1 MKQPPSILYVVLLGL
16 LAFVFVGYVI
26 YPIIVTIYS
35 SLHVDGAMSF
45 GHYRDLLNPGN
56 VANFE
61 AVWNSVLVSMLSV
74 VFSGLIGVLFAFVF
88 TQFDFFFRDSLSRLV
103 ILPIA
108 LPPLVGVISFLFVSS
123 ESGILPRLLQEAF
136 MMEKVPFYLD
146 GMAAIVV
153 VHAYS
158 FNVFFYLFVSTSLRQ
173 LDPSLVEA
181 ASSLRSTPWNTFRR
195 IIVPE
200 LRPALIGASVLTFM
214 ASMASFSAPFLF
226 GGKKLFL
233 TTMIY
238 STKLNGE
245 MDLAA
250 AQSMLLMLV
259 SVSFFFVLN
268 MTSRS
273 TTYGRRSKGAF
284 APRPIPT
291 GSVTKTTLI
300 ACALLLLV
308 IELLPILTIFLISFA
323 REGSW
328 TWQLLPTAY
337 TIENYLSLLSE
348 PRVFEPIKNSL
359 LMSLL
364 TVGGAVVVGVTAA
377 YLATKGALRRFRFIV
392 DVIVT
397 LPFAIPGTVIAI
409 SLILSFNTPTLFS
422 GYSVLIGTFGIL
434 PLAYFIRMY
443 PLVVRSS
450 AAALEQLDDSLMEV
464 AETFGAGTVRRFRK
478 IVLPIILPGVVS
490 GSLLIMIAALGEFVS
505 SILLYTYSSRPISIE
520 ILSQLR
526 VYNFGAAAAYC
537 VVLLILILL
546 LIYLANLITRT
557 LRSESHGFGF

>member
-1 MKQPPSILYVVLLGL
+1 MKRVPSLFYVVSLGL

-26 YPIIVTIYS
+26 YPIAVTIYN
-35 SLHVDGAMSF
+35 SLLVDGAFSF

-74 VFSGLIGVLFAFVF
+74 VFSGLIGVLFAFAF
-88 TQFDFFFRDSLSRLV
+88 TQFDFYFRNSLSRLV

-108 LPPLVGVISFLFVSS
+108 LPPLVGVISFLFVSG
-123 ESGILPRLLQEAF
+123 ESGILPRLLKEAF
-136 MMEKVPFYLD
+136 MMEEVPFYLD

-153 VHAYS
+153 VHVYS
-158 FNVFFYLFVSTSLRQ
+158 FNVFFYLFVSTSFRQ

-181 ASSLRSTPWNTFRR
+181 ASSLRSPTWNTFRR

-245 MDLAA
+245 IDLAA

-259 SVSFFFVLN
+259 SVAFFLVLN

-273 TTYGRRSKGAF
+273 TTYGRRSKGAV
-284 APRPIPT
+284 APRPIQI
-291 GSVTKTTLI
+291 GNVTRTILI

-337 TIENYLSLLSE
+337 TVDNYLQLLSD
-348 PRVFEPIKNSL
+348 PRVFEPIRNSL
-359 LMSLL
+359 LMSLI
-364 TVGGAVVVGVTAA
+364 TVVGAVVVGVTAA
-377 YLATKGALRRFRFIV
+377 YLATKGALRRFRFVI
-392 DVIVT
+392 DVVVT

-409 SLILSFNTPTLFS
+409 SLILAFNTPTMFS
-422 GYSVLIGTFGIL
+422 GYSILVGTFWIL

-464 AETFGAGTVRRFRK
+464 AETFGAGIVRRFRK

-505 SILLYTYSSRPISIE
+505 SLLLYAYSSRPISIE

-537 VVLLILILL
+537 VVLLLLILL
-546 LIYLANLITRT
+546 LIFLANQITRRLHSQT
-557 LRSESHGFGF
+557 HGFSF

>member
-1 MKQPPSILYVVLLGL
+1 MKQVPRLPYLISLGL
-16 LAFVFVGYVI
+16 LVFVFVGYVI
-26 YPIIVTIYS
+26 YPIAVTIYS
-35 SLHVDGAMSF
+35 SLHVDGALSF
-45 GHYRDLLNPGN
+45 GHYRELLNPGH

-61 AVWNSVLVSMLSV
+61 AVWNSVLISLLSV
-74 VFSGLIGVLFAFVF
+74 AFSGVIGVLFAFVF
-88 TQFDFFFRDSLSRLV
+88 TQFHFHFRDSLSRLV

-108 LPPLVGVISFLFVSS
+108 LPPLVGVISFLFVSG
-123 ESGILPRLLQEAF
+123 ESGILPRLLKEIF
-136 MMEKVPFYLD
+136 MMEDVPFFLD

-153 VHAYS
+153 VHVYS
-158 FNVFFYLFVSTSLRQ
+158 FNVFFYLFVSTSLSQ

-181 ASSLRSTPWNTFRR
+181 ASSLRSKPWNTFRR

-233 TTMIY
+233 TTLIY

-259 SVSFFFVLN
+259 SVAFFLVLS

-273 TTYGRRSKGAF
+273 TTYGRRSKGAV
-284 APRPIPT
+284 APRPIQI
-291 GSVTKTTLI
+291 GSVTRTILI

-328 TWQLLPTAY
+328 TWQLLPTSY
-337 TIENYLSLLSE
+337 TLDNYLQLLSE
-348 PRVFEPIKNSL
+348 PRVLEPIKNSVF
-359 LMSLL
+359 MSL
-364 TVGGAVVVGVTAA
+364 VAVAVSIIVGVIAA
-377 YLATKGALRRFRFIV
+377 YLATKGGLRRFRTV
-392 DVIVT
+392 VEVVVT

-409 SLILSFNTPTLFS
+409 SLILAFSTPTVFS
-422 GYSVLIGTFGIL
+422 GYNVLVGTFWIL

-443 PLVVRSS
+443 PLVVRSTVAS
-450 AAALEQLDDSLMEV
+450 LEQLDDSLMEV
-464 AETFGAGTVRRFRK
+464 AETFGAGIVRRFRK

-490 GSLLIMIAALGEFVS
+490 GSLLIVIAALGEFVS
-505 SILLYTYSSRPISIE
+505 SILLYAYSSRPISIE

-526 VYNFGAAAAYC
+526 VYNFGSAAAYC
-537 VVLLILILL
+537 VVLLLLILL
-546 LIYLANLITRT
+546 LIFLANQITR
-557 LRSESHGFGF
+557 RMQSESHGFSF